1 MYELEKYDD
10 QPSSASLGERLAG
23 IIKRELH
30 IDASAKDPLR
40 WLSYPQASKLIE
52 SIKRYIATAESRRRR
67 ADG

>member
-30 IDASAKDPLR
+30 IDASAKDP
-40 WLSYPQASKLIE
+40 PAGCP
-52 SIKRYIATAESRRRR
+52 TRRHPS
-67 ADG
+67 